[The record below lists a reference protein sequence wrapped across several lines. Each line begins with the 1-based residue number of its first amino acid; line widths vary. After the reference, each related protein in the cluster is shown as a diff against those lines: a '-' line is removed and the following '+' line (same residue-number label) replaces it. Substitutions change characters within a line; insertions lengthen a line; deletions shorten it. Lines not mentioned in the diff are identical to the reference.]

1 MERREIGFVVGLMGL
16 SIFVELVHKHLAF
29 SMAIVVIVAAIG
41 VDLLLLV
48 LVFLNF
54 RQWIDGETEG
64 CEKLQDQKES
74 GGSQ

>member
-16 SIFVELVHKHLAF
+16 SIFVELVLKHLAL

-54 RQWIDGETEG
+54 RQWMDGETEG
-64 CEKLQDQKES
+64 SEKLQDQKES
-74 GGSQ
+74 GGFQ